1 MVHKKKF
8 TKKKYK
14 EIVSACVCAI
24 EEFNILFLHDAAA
37 YLPVSRTEFYEMEI
51 DLAPEVID
59 AVEKQR
65 SLAKRMLTEKWL
77 KSDSPT
83 LNIAL
88 YKLISS
94 PEERLAISGK
104 SAADDDSDKTQRA
117 YLESLEAMGGENVS
131 D

>member
-1 MVHKKKF
+1 MPKKIS
-8 TKKKYK
+8 KKKYN
-14 EIVSACVCAI
+14 EIVKACVQAI
-24 EEFNILFLHDAAA
+24 EEFNILFLPDVAA
-37 YLPVSRTEFYEMEI
+37 YLPVSRAEFYEMEI
-51 DLAPEVID
+51 DLAPEVLD
-59 AVEKQR
+59 AIEKQR
-65 SLAKRMLTEKWL
+65 SLAKHALTEKWL

-104 SAADDDSDKTQRA
+104 PAADDDSSKTQRA
-117 YLESLEAMGGENVS
+117 YLDSLEQMGEPDVS